1 MGGLIRTQYVYT
13 YILLKGIVLYELCTP
28 RHPFDANN
36 QGALIIKIIRG
47 KYPPLP
53 NTYSPQLSQVTL
65 TLNPKPQYLLSAAP
79 RYTPIL
85 NPTP

>member
-1 MGGLIRTQYVYT
+1 MHACMH
-13 YILLKGIVLYELCTP
+13 KGIVLYELCTL

-53 NTYSPQLSQVTL
+53 NTYSPQLSQVTE
-65 TLNPKPQYLLSAAP
+65 TLNPKPQYLLPAALSG
-79 RYTPIL
+79 TLLIH
-85 NPTP
+85 TH

>member
-1 MGGLIRTQYVYT
+1 M
-13 YILLKGIVLYELCTP
+13 LYELCTL

-53 NTYSPQLSQVTL
+53 STYSSQLSQVPTRQQAL
-65 TLNPKPQYLLSAAP
+65 CLRPAACHA
-79 RYTPIL
+79 RD
-85 NPTP
+85 PTPR